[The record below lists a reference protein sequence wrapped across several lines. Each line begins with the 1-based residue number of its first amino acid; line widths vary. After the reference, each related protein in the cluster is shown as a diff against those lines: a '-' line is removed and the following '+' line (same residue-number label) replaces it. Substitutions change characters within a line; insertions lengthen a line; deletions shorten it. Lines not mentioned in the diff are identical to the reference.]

1 VIERMS
7 LQPIDTHAFI
17 IQCIENARESLTLEK
32 EDLSDAS
39 ILHEQDSILVHYM
52 ETDKYDTNE
61 FSTPYTDNNTLS
73 TQSLASDDEQ
83 YNIDLMEVEDPSSNY
98 NPEYNAIEEMNNTNT
113 PAESDEQDS
122 IAFHYYADETDTQ
135 LGQFC
140 DLSEM
145 TFQDNLSV
153 STPSLT
159 TEPDE
164 DSFSSE
170 THSVTDE
177 TNGLS
182 SLDPSH
188 VSKRSNYTQETPV
201 NGDNIPKSFLQ
212 LQGITIGNY
221 NMACNFH
228 VSAALKIMAHYK
240 LHI

>member
-1 VIERMS
+1 MIERMT
-7 LQPIDTHAFI
+7 LQPIDTYAFI
-17 IQCIENARESLTLEK
+17 IQCIKNARESLILEK

-39 ILHEQDSILVHYM
+39 VLHEQDSILVHYM
-52 ETDKYDTNE
+52 ETDKYDSTE
-61 FSTPYTDNNTLS
+61 FSTLYMDKNTLS
-73 TQSLASDDEQ
+73 TPSLASDDEQ
-83 YNIDLMEVEDPSSNY
+83 YNIDLMEVENPSSNY
-98 NPEYNAIEEMNNTNT
+98 NPEYSAIGEMDNTNT

-135 LGQFC
+135 LGQFR

-182 SLDPSH
+182 SLDPSR
-188 VSKRSNYTQETPV
+188 VSKRSNYT
-201 NGDNIPKSFLQ
+201 
-212 LQGITIGNY
+212 
-221 NMACNFH
+221 
-228 VSAALKIMAHYK
+228 
-240 LHI
+240 

>member
-1 VIERMS
+1 MS

-83 YNIDLMEVEDPSSNY
+83 YNIDFMEVEDPSSNY
-98 NPEYNAIEEMNNTNT
+98 NPEYTAIGEMNNTNT

-122 IAFHYYADETDTQ
+122 IAFHYYADETDT
-135 LGQFC
+135 
-140 DLSEM
+140 
-145 TFQDNLSV
+145 
-153 STPSLT
+153 
-159 TEPDE
+159 EPDE

-182 SLDPSH
+182 SLDPSR
-188 VSKRSNYTQETPV
+188 VSKRSNYT
-201 NGDNIPKSFLQ
+201 
-212 LQGITIGNY
+212 
-221 NMACNFH
+221 
-228 VSAALKIMAHYK
+228 
-240 LHI
+240 